1 MKRVWI
7 NKKLSYIFE
16 GRPSTNLALFMQA
29 LYAHSIVYLPILR
42 LRISSTWTWFS
53 CDLLFKLALGVQHLI
68 SIFYIC
74 IRGMEFNLNK
84 LKQMS
89 TDYANLKKIA
99 TDEGISVI
107 NDDEDIT
114 KGISRD
120 KKLIGDKME
129 EIAREWDA
137 QREVFHQQ
145 TGLVQEH
152 QLQLQEDDD
161 TFDLELEQMLS
172 ET

>member
-42 LRISSTWTWFS
+42 LRISSTWTW
-53 CDLLFKLALGVQHLI
+53 
-68 SIFYIC
+68 
-74 IRGMEFNLNK
+74 GMEFNLNK